1 MIAFVEEERNTVL
14 RTVKHT
20 GPGYDMSLPSMKPF
34 MWVEGHSKVKCGN
47 VTLGVLAFGAYN
59 VFGLIGSEKGGV
71 AVVTEAP
78 SKHVL
83 GTLDIPWNPA
93 GRAVALKL
101 MVEFLKKNRRALAKS
116 ADVLVPE
123 FKRLG
128 YDSRIA

>member
-1 MIAFVEEERNTVL
+1 MIAFAGQEQSTKS
-14 RTVKHT
+14 TS
-20 GPGYDMSLPSMKPF
+20 GPGYNVSLPSIKPF
-34 MWVEGHSKVKCGN
+34 MWVEGHRKVKCGN

-78 SKHVL
+78 SRHVL
-83 GTLDIPWNPA
+83 ATKDIPWNPM
-93 GRAVALKL
+93 GRAVALKS
-101 MVEFLKKNRRALAKS
+101 MVEFIKKHRTSLAKS